1 MDLINKTSVIKKY
14 QNGGSNELDPAV
26 ITDSFT
32 GKGKIKELRRQ
43 RRQARR
49 DNRQLRRDLKSY
61 DYITDQSIINDFIT
75 RIENSESAKTY
86 NDSAITQAFMGY
98 VPDSTAGLGPVPTV
112 TFVGQSPGLVKGIG
126 PMSSGQFFNVPSIL
140 KQGGNIPNYFRLLK
154 NK

>member
-1 MDLINKTSVIKKY
+1 MDSINKTSVIKKY

-75 RIENSESAKTY
+75 RIENSESTKTFNKKIKDAKDEY
-86 NDSAITQAFMGY
+86 RSKNF
-98 VPDSTAGLGPVPTV
+98 L
-112 TFVGQSPGLVKGIG
+112 GIG
-126 PMSSGQFFNVPSIL
+126 DGSGNALPSQL
-140 KQGGNIPNYFRLLK
+140 YRY
-154 NK
+154 